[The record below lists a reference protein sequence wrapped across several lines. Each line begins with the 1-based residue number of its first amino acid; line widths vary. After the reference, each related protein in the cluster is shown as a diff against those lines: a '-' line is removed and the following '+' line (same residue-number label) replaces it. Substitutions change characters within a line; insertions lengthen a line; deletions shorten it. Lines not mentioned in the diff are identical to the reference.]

1 MTKIVVQPNASGTGT
16 FTIAAPN
23 SSNTQTL
30 TLPDVTGTLLT
41 STGDGSALTGVGK
54 VLQVVNATFGSGYTT
69 SSPTRADTGLTAS
82 ITPTNTANKVLVFVS
97 LAGNGASGG
106 TGSGPYAQFTLMR
119 GATDLLRF
127 EGEQGYTANT
137 AVNSTGSTST
147 TYLDSPNT
155 TSSTTYKVQAANP
168 AGTGIIGINNS
179 ACVSTITLMEIAG

>member
-1 MTKIVVQPNASGTGT
+1 M
-16 FTIAAPN
+16 
-23 SSNTQTL
+23 SNQTDL
-30 TLPDVTGTLLT
+30 ISL
-41 STGDGSALTGVGK
+41 SQGDGSSLTGVGK
-54 VLQVVNATFGSGYTT
+54 VLQVVNATFGSAYTT
-69 SSPTRADTGLTAS
+69 SSSTRTDTGLTAS

-106 TGSGPYAQFTLMR
+106 ISSGPYAQFTLMR

-168 AGTGIIGINNS
+168 SGAGLIGINS
-179 ACVSTITLMEIAG
+179 SSCISTITLMEIAG